1 MDRKYEDAVPTPEF
15 LIKSIA
21 EQGYSLETSISDLI
35 DNSISANA
43 DKIEI
48 LIDPDS
54 YPFTLFL
61 ADNGGGMSE
70 GVLKR
75 CMQFPSTSPEN
86 SREKADLGRFGLGMK
101 TASFAQT
108 RRFTVISK
116 EKGAVEYS
124 ARTWDVDYLKK
135 KGTWR
140 ILVNTREEILE
151 YLGKYRALSAGYF
164 NKFDDFEPNTIVVW
178 QKLYKFE
185 DYLDGKDR
193 TDSLKKQ
200 ITEITTEYLALVF
213 HRFMERKI
221 CPLKIRVNNKLI
233 EPFNP
238 FPISQMDLRLIESK
252 QKNFK
257 SDIISLEG
265 YVLPVRSIEE
275 SKEIHNIWTTKS
287 RGLMDMEGLYIYR
300 SDRIILFGGWNGIIR
315 KSPRL
320 QLARLKVE
328 VGNKIDDLLH
338 LNVAKSQIS
347 IPYDLRMGFLKY
359 IAELK
364 EQAEKEYYNRG
375 IRKISSAK
383 SDSVPHLFE
392 RHATNRGTQIEIN
405 NEFPLVQHIRSSMD
419 HEQQKMFGLLL
430 KMVSNLV
437 NKLGR
442 VNEDDNRL
450 NNSPE
455 SADES
460 DLYNT
465 IQKLLSSGTSK
476 EVIRQAILPA
486 LGYRIDNIPPHINQ
500 LLNLKN
506 D

>member
-1 MDRKYEDAVPTPEF
+1 MDEKYEDAIPTPEF

-35 DNSISANA
+35 DNSVSANA

-61 ADNGGGMSE
+61 VDNGDGMSE
-70 GVLKR
+70 SVLKQ

-86 SREKADLGRFGLGMK
+86 SREKSDLGRFGLGMK

-116 EKGAVEYS
+116 KKGAEKYC

-135 KGTWR
+135 KGSWR
-140 ILVNTREEILE
+140 ILINTQEEILE
-151 YLGKYRALSAGYF
+151 YLNKYRSLSNGYF
-164 NKFDDFEPNTIVVW
+164 NKFEDFEANTIIVW

-185 DYLDGKDR
+185 DHLDGNDR
-193 TDSLKKQ
+193 TNALKTQ

-238 FPISQMDLRLIESK
+238 FPTNQTDLRLIESR
-252 QKNFK
+252 QKVFK

-275 SKEIHNIWTTKS
+275 SKEVHNIWTTKS

-338 LNVAKSQIS
+338 LNVAKSQVS
-347 IPYDLRMGFLKY
+347 IPFDLKMGFLKY
-359 IAELK
+359 IAELR

-375 IRKISSAK
+375 IRRISSSK
-383 SDSVPHLFE
+383 SDSVPQLFE

-405 NEFPLVQHIRSSMD
+405 NKFPLVQLISNSMD
-419 HEQQKMFGLLL
+419 YEQQKEFRLLL
-430 KMVSNLV
+430 KMVNNLV

-442 VNEDDNRL
+442 ANEDDNKI
-450 NNSPE
+450 NVSTD
-455 SADES
+455 SDDES

-465 IQKLLSSGTSK
+465 IQKLLISGTSR
-476 EVIRQAILPA
+476 EVIRLAILPA

-500 LLNLKN
+500 LLN
-506 D
+506 